1 MTKLNKN
8 KLIINLNS
16 NINNIEELINEFEHK
31 QNSESKLEVI
41 YERFL
46 SLKHKDIPAERCSE
60 IKLMERI
67 DETEELLNVIKKE
80 ILE

>member
-16 NINNIEELINEFEHK
+16 NINNIEELINKLEHK
-31 QNSESKLEVI
+31 KNNISNLEVI
-41 YERFL
+41 YEQFL
-46 SLKHKDIPAERCSE
+46 SLKYKDIPAERCSE
-60 IKLMERI
+60 IKLIERI
-67 DETEELLNVIKKE
+67 DETEELLNVVRKE

>member
-16 NINNIEELINEFEHK
+16 NINNIEEIINELEHK

-46 SLKHKDIPAERCSE
+46 SLKYKDIPAEKCSE
-60 IKLMERI
+60 IKLIERI